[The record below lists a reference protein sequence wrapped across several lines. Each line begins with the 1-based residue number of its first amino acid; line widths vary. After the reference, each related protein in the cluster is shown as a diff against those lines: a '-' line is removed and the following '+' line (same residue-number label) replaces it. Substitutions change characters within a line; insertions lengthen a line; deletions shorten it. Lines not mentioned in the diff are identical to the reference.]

1 MIAAIV
7 AVAVVVLSLILF
19 SLRGLMYLA
28 RPNEVLI
35 LYGSRR
41 RASGVIIGYRLV
53 KGRFA
58 IRKPFLEKVARL
70 DLTNMIIELTATNA
84 YSKGGVPLNVQA
96 VANVK
101 IAGHEPVIFNA
112 IERFLGKP
120 REEVMAV
127 ARATLEGALRGVLA
141 TLTPEQANE
150 DRELFLEQVTAEADQ
165 DMEALG
171 LIIDTL
177 QIQNIV
183 DEVKYLD
190 SIGRIRNSEL
200 ISSAR
205 IAEAEARADAAVR
218 AAENFEK
225 ETRAQINA
233 AIDVA
238 KADAERALMDART
251 RRDALVAEEQ
261 AAVAALLAQ
270 AEAEVPVQEARVEQV
285 RRQLEADIIA
295 PAKAEL
301 EALEQNATASVA
313 PIIED
318 GKARAQALERMAVS
332 WHEAGDQARQ
342 IFILQK
348 IEPIIGSITSTIS
361 STPIDK
367 VTVIDTR
374 NSGGSN
380 MDPRRMLQMAEQVKE
395 VFGIDIVE
403 KLKQVT
409 DTSGDGGKS
418 TTGKRKRAALQ
429 ASTDDFDYGD
439 EPQRSPGEHGHT
451 PRQDHTEGPPPKH

>member
-1 MIAAIV
+1 MTVVLIAV
-7 AVAVVVLSLILF
+7 GVVVLSLILF

-28 RPNEVLI
+28 RPNEALI
-35 LYGSRR
+35 LYGSKR
-41 RASGVIIGYRLV
+41 RASGRNIGYRLV

-112 IERFLGKP
+112 VERFLGKP
-120 REEVMAV
+120 REEAMAV

-150 DRELFLEQVTAEADQ
+150 DRELFLEQVTQEADQ

-171 LIIDTL
+171 LVVDTL

-218 AAENFEK
+218 SAENFEK
-225 ETRAQINA
+225 ETRAQITA

-238 KADAERALMDART
+238 RADAERALTDART

-270 AEAEVPVQEARVEQV
+270 AEAEVPVQQARVEQV

-295 PAKAEL
+295 PAKAEM
-301 EALEQNATASVA
+301 EALEQQATASVA

-318 GKARAQALERMAVS
+318 GTARAQALERLAES
-332 WHEAGDQARQ
+332 WHTAGDRARQ

-348 IEPIIGSITSTIS
+348 IEPVIDSITSTIS

-367 VTVIDTR
+367 VTVIDTG
-374 NSGGSN
+374 NSNSSST
-380 MDPRRMLQMAEQVKE
+380 DPKRLLQLSEQVKE
-395 VFGIDIVE
+395 IFGIDVVE

-409 DTSGDGGKS
+409 DTSDQPRSRGQKKTKELGNSGSDGARQPSKGDRGPDQS
-418 TTGKRKRAALQ
+418 T
-429 ASTDDFDYGD
+429 
-439 EPQRSPGEHGHT
+439 RS
-451 PRQDHTEGPPPKH
+451 DHVDGPPPKH